1 VPAAIRLSSQAPS
14 TTRKLPS
21 AFPPTTSGFRAVAR
35 ALGSLHA
42 AEKLWQDARGRICL
56 RGPRIQQ
63 SRRGIDHC
71 RGNVMTLAELRPAA
85 ESGNIP
91 TADELI
97 ARARALAPKLRER
110 AVKAERD
117 RNIPWESVEE
127 YLASGLIH
135 TLQPKRWGGY
145 EYDHEVAFDIAVE
158 LGKSTCGSS
167 AWCLNYLADHA
178 CILAHFP
185 EEAQHDVW
193 SRDSAACIATS
204 AAPTGKVSEA
214 SGGYLLDGSWSWC
227 SGLRHSQWIMIGGLV
242 FRQSEDHPDMRLFLV
257 PVSDVKQEDTWY
269 CAGLRGSGS
278 TTSVLDNVF
287 VPEHRSV
294 SFSTLR
300 DACSPGSKLNT
311 NPIYRTPFIAVHT
324 YALLGPALG
333 LSRGAYEDFVQWTR
347 KRYLTYTQL
356 AIAQHVPVQI
366 RVAEIAAQI
375 DAAELLAR
383 RALALA
389 RENYTGMSMET
400 RTLLRRDFTY
410 GMQMLREAMDALVK
424 ISGSSGL
431 MDGNSV
437 QRCWRDVHAISS
449 HVVMNWD
456 VPAENFGRSE
466 FGLGLNPAY
475 PMF

>member
-1 VPAAIRLSSQAPS
+1 MS
-14 TTRKLPS
+14 
-21 AFPPTTSGFRAVAR
+21 
-35 ALGSLHA
+35 
-42 AEKLWQDARGRICL
+42 
-56 RGPRIQQ
+56 
-63 SRRGIDHC
+63 
-71 RGNVMTLAELRPAA
+71 LAELRTAA
-85 ESGNIP
+85 APDNIP
-91 TADELI
+91 SADELV

-110 AVKAERD
+110 AVRAERD
-117 RNIPWESVEE
+117 RNIPQQSVDEFID
-127 YLASGLIH
+127 AGLIH

-145 EYDHEVAFDIAVE
+145 EHDHEVAFNIAVE

-178 CILAHFP
+178 CMLALFP

-193 SRDSAACIATS
+193 SKNKAACIATS
-204 AAPTGKVSEA
+204 AAPTGKVSVA
-214 SGGYLLDGSWSWC
+214 PGGYRLDGRWSWC
-227 SGLRHSQWIMIGGLV
+227 SGLRHSHWIMIGGLV
-242 FRQSEDHPDMRLFLV
+242 HRPGEDHPDMRLYLV
-257 PVSDVKQEDTWY
+257 PVPQVKQDDTWY

-278 TTSVLDNVF
+278 NTSVLDNVF

-294 SFSTLR
+294 SFSLLR
-300 DACSPGSKLNT
+300 DACSPGAKVNT
-311 NPIYRTPFIAVHT
+311 NPIYRTPFIAVHS
-324 YALLGPALG
+324 YALLGPVLG
-333 LSRGAYEDFVQWTR
+333 VARGGYADFIEWTR
-347 KRYLTYTQL
+347 QRYLTYTQL

-383 RALALA
+383 RAFAAA
-389 RENYTGMSMET
+389 RADYSGMSLPT

-410 GMQMLREAMDALVK
+410 AMRTLRDAMDALIK

-431 MDGNSV
+431 MDDNTI

-456 VPAENFGRSE
+456 VPAENFGRME
-466 FGLGLNPAY
+466 FGLPLNPAY

>member
-1 VPAAIRLSSQAPS
+1 MSVAELRTAA
-14 TTRKLPS
+14 
-21 AFPPTTSGFRAVAR
+21 
-35 ALGSLHA
+35 A
-42 AEKLWQDARGRICL
+42 AEK
-56 RGPRIQQ
+56 
-63 SRRGIDHC
+63 
-71 RGNVMTLAELRPAA
+71 
-85 ESGNIP
+85 IP
-91 TADELI
+91 TADDLI

-110 AVKAERD
+110 AVRAERE
-117 RNIPWESVEE
+117 RCIPQDSVDEFI
-127 YLASGLIH
+127 AAGLIH

-145 EYDHEVAFDIAVE
+145 EHDHEVAFDIAVE

-178 CILAHFP
+178 CMLALFP

-193 SRDSAACIATS
+193 SRDQAACIATS
-204 AAPTGKVSEA
+204 AAPTGKVA
-214 SGGYLLDGSWSWC
+214 AVSGGYRLDGRWSWC
-227 SGLRHSQWIMIGGLV
+227 SGLKHSQWIMIGGLV
-242 FRQSEDHPDMRLFLV
+242 QRDGEDHPDMRLYLV
-257 PVSDVKQEDTWY
+257 PVSQVRQDDTWY

-278 TTSVLDNVF
+278 ATSVLDNVF

-300 DACSPGSKLNT
+300 DGCAPGSRVNT
-311 NPIYRTPFIAVHT
+311 NAIYRTPFIAVHS
-324 YALLGPALG
+324 YALLGPVLG
-333 LSRGAYEDFVQWTR
+333 LARGAYADFTEWTR

-366 RVAEIAAQI
+366 RIAEIAAQI

-383 RALALA
+383 HALALA
-389 RENYTGMSMET
+389 RQDYSGMSIER
-400 RTLLRRDFTY
+400 RTLLRRDFTFAVRS
-410 GMQMLREAMDALVK
+410 LREAMDDLVK
-424 ISGSSGL
+424 ISGSGGL
-431 MDGNSV
+431 LDDNPV

-456 VPAENFGRSE
+456 VPAENFGRME

>member
-1 VPAAIRLSSQAPS
+1 MS
-14 TTRKLPS
+14 
-21 AFPPTTSGFRAVAR
+21 
-35 ALGSLHA
+35 
-42 AEKLWQDARGRICL
+42 
-56 RGPRIQQ
+56 
-63 SRRGIDHC
+63 
-71 RGNVMTLAELRPAA
+71 LAELRPAA
-85 ESGNIP
+85 PPDNIP

-97 ARARALAPKLRER
+97 IRARELAPRLRER
-110 AVKAERD
+110 AVTAERD
-117 RNIPWESVEE
+117 RNIPQQSVDE
-127 YLASGLIH
+127 YLACGLIH

-145 EYDHEVAFDIAVE
+145 EHDHEVAFDIAIE

-193 SRDSAACIATS
+193 SRDTAACIATS
-204 AAPTGKVSEA
+204 AAPTGKVA
-214 SGGYLLDGSWSWC
+214 VAPGGYRLDGRWSWC

-242 FRQSEDHPDMRLFLV
+242 FREGEDHPEMRLFVV
-257 PVSDVKQEDTWY
+257 PVAQVKQEDTWY
-269 CAGLRGSGS
+269 CAGLTASGS
-278 TTSVLDNVF
+278 NTSVLDNVF

-294 SFSTLR
+294 SFATLR

-333 LSRGAYEDFVQWTR
+333 LARGGYADFVQWTR
-347 KRYLTYTQL
+347 QRYLTYTQL

-366 RVAEIAAQI
+366 RIAEIAAQI

-383 RALALA
+383 RALAIA
-389 RENYTGMSMET
+389 RKDYTGMSLET
-400 RTLLRRDFTY
+400 RTLLRRDLTY
-410 GMQMLREAMDALVK
+410 AMHSLRAAMDALVK

-456 VPAENFGRSE
+456 VPAENFGRTE